1 MIRFEA
7 VHCNGLELNW
17 SDDGRQSY
25 TPHHNEYQCE
35 LSSEVETEGARPMR
49 LIMGGING
57 HYLRNIT
64 ENCSRDTEEVLAAVA
79 YATDASL
86 LFDWCCQNKIPLKF
100 YGRLDDCVAVSVP
113 ILASFLSKKSPNFVC
128 RLVQHHHAKV
138 IWWRGVGTY
147 IGSANLTG
155 SAWYK
160 NVEAGCFF
168 SEEEISDE
176 MGSDLLDLFA
186 TLDAHSTPLTEEL
199 IREMTQRAK
208 ALAAAM
214 PDPKSFWASPSFTK
228 WSGLVQT
235 APKSAS
241 DRRRQAFL
249 EEWHSTLQD
258 LRNIGTKIS
267 LPENRPAWISESAP
281 VGAQTD
287 QFLHAHY
294 YQRTFDGRKAN
305 YAAFYELN
313 KGRREG
319 ALFEAIDWWRRLPT
333 APSNED
339 EMLNITAPLLRS
351 SLTAE
356 RLGSMTHAEFQDICL
371 GVHAIKDYAR
381 RVPNKAVSLADDST
395 PYTIPEKV
403 AALSKRIWNDR
414 SSGGARV
421 SDLLQ
426 HVLYGGSNEQL
437 PERLWQAVTDPKWK
451 IDGLGISALG
461 ELVGWALPD
470 RFPPRNGRTSKAL
483 RSLGYDVTIHV
494 E

>member
-1 MIRFEA
+1 
-7 VHCNGLELNW
+7 
-17 SDDGRQSY
+17 
-25 TPHHNEYQCE
+25 
-35 LSSEVETEGARPMR
+35 MR

-64 ENCSRDTEEVLAAVA
+64 ENCARDTEEVLAAVA

-86 LFDWCCQNKIPLKF
+86 LFDWCWDNKIPLKF
-100 YGRLDDCVAVSVP
+100 YGRLDDSVAVSVP

-168 SEEEISDE
+168 SEEEITDE
-176 MGSDLLDLFA
+176 MGGDLLDLFA

-199 IREMTQRAK
+199 LHELTQRAK
-208 ALAAAM
+208 ALTAAM

-258 LRNIGTKIS
+258 LRDIGAIIS
-267 LPENRPAWISESAP
+267 LPENRPAWINESAP
-281 VGAQTD
+281 AGTQTD

-313 KGRREG
+313 KDRREQ
-319 ALFEAIDWWRRLPT
+319 ALAETIAWWRGLPK

-351 SLTAE
+351 SLTVE
-356 RLGSMTHAEFQDICL
+356 RLGSMTHAEFQDICM

-381 RVPNKAVSLADDST
+381 RVPNKAVGLADDGT
-395 PYTIPEKV
+395 RYTIPEKV
-403 AALSKRIWNDR
+403 AALSRRIWNAR
-414 SSGGARV
+414 SSGGVPV
-421 SDLLQ
+421 SDLLR

-483 RSLGYDVTIHV
+483 RSLGYDVTVHV